1 MTNNGIPAYLC
12 WNGKSVFKE
21 SFNIDFHSLFDILY
35 GFFFSLPLG
44 NTTLEGR
51 SISYVARFMT
61 FFNDDCIFHICPC
74 WLGKKDSNLRSRIQ
88 SPPSYR

>member
-51 SISYVARFMT
+51 SISYIA
-61 FFNDDCIFHICPC
+61 
-74 WLGKKDSNLRSRIQ
+74 
-88 SPPSYR
+88 